1 MSILRIALTLHSVPK
16 FEPNAVMEQKGVFF
30 MVSLNRLGNRTHM
43 AFDMRQH
50 RGMVAIDKEL
60 IAV

>member
-1 MSILRIALTLHSVPK
+1 
-16 FEPNAVMEQKGVFF
+16 MEQKGVFF

-50 RGMVAIDKEL
+50 RGRVAIDKEP
-60 IAV
+60 IAA